1 LVSPDEDA
9 RTRFCIGEYPRLVGA
24 LILYT
29 GDRELAVELAQEAL
43 ARACRHWRRVERMP
57 APGAW
62 VHRVAINLANSAF
75 ARRRAE
81 RAVRARLAGLPD
93 PEAGEITGPDRLEV
107 RGAVGQLPERQRAAI
122 VLRYFVDLPVR
133 EGR

>member
-1 LVSPDEDA
+1 
-9 RTRFCIGEYPRLVGA
+9 
-24 LILYT
+24 
-29 GDRELAVELAQEAL
+29 
-43 ARACRHWRRVERMP
+43 MP

-93 PEAGEITGPDRLEV
+93 PGVGEITGPERLEV
-107 RGAVGQLPERQRAAI
+107 RRAVGQLPERQRAAI
-122 VLRYFVDLPVR
+122 VLRYFVDLSVSAAADVMQVKEGTVKALTHQAIVNLRRALDAR
-133 EGR
+133 ELREVSQDE